1 MEKRGGGGRGRYGR
15 LSYALR
21 LQNAEEYDRGNAIA
35 GQKYADWVSGD
46 GGMTVGK
53 GQQVFIGTVLLRG
66 VKDPMVIRAFNL
78 KDLSQNFIVKR
89 IEPCDLRRGENL
101 RFTAIK

>member
-46 GGMTVGK
+46 GGHDGRQ
-53 GQQVFIGTVLLRG
+53 GRASIGTVLLRG

-78 KDLSQNFIVKR
+78 KDLSQNL
-89 IEPCDLRRGENL
+89 EEN
-101 RFTAIK
+101 

>member
-1 MEKRGGGGRGRYGR
+1 MGGMEDYPM
-15 LSYALR
+15 
-21 LQNAEEYDRGNAIA
+21 LQGFKMSKNMTEVTQLLDRNTLTGY
-35 GQKYADWVSGD
+35 QET
-46 GGMTVGK
+46 GGMTVGQ
-53 GQQVFIGTVLLRG
+53 GEQVFIGTVLLRG

-78 KDLSQNFIVKR
+78 KDLSQNLIVER

>member
-1 MEKRGGGGRGRYGR
+1 MPKNMTKETQSLDRNR
-15 LSYALR
+15 LTWY
-21 LQNAEEYDRGNAIA
+21 QET
-35 GQKYADWVSGD
+35 GD
-46 GGMTVGK
+46 MTVGK
-53 GQQVFIGTVLLRG
+53 GEQVFIGTVLLRG

>member
-46 GGMTVGK
+46 GGHDGRQ
-53 GQQVFIGTVLLRG
+53 GRASIGTVLLRG

-78 KDLSQNFIVKR
+78 KDLSQNLIVKR

>member
-15 LSYALR
+15 SSYSLR

-46 GGMTVGK
+46 GGQTVGK
-53 GQQVFIGTVLLRG
+53 GEQVFIGTVLLRG
-66 VKDPMVIRAFNL
+66 VKDPTVIRAFNL